1 MPYCSH
7 TEFISFSANLAL
19 LCMSSIAAAASLLE
33 ADAITLLRSTFPA
46 TEDVATFALF
56 ASLFNDT
63 ACIIPLMPP
72 DLRLVF
78 TSSSTV
84 SINDLKA
91 SNAPSFLSLFISSLI
106 PSALLTIS
114 FAVPII
120 ELSFRCLFGSAIL
133 SINDIIASSDTL
145 PALNPLYIF
154 SSATDTF
161 DPNSS
166 NVGVFLTF
174 LITFPTWLVV

>member
-7 TEFISFSANLAL
+7 TEFISSSANFAL
-19 LCMSSIAAAASLLE
+19 LCISSIAAAASLLE
-33 ADAITLLRSTFPA
+33 AEVAALLRSTPP
-46 TEDVATFALF
+46 TIEDVATFALF
-56 ASLFNDT
+56 ASLFND
-63 ACIIPLMPP
+63 AAFIAPLIPP
-72 DLRLVF
+72 DRMLVL

-84 SINDLKA
+84 SMNDFRA
-91 SNAPSFLSLFISSLI
+91 SIAPSFLNLFMSSLI
-106 PSALLTIS
+106 PSALLTAS
-114 FAVPII
+114 FAVPMID
-120 ELSFRCLFGSAIL
+120 LLFWCLFGSAIL
-133 SINDIIASSDTL
+133 SINDVIASSDTL

-154 SSATDTF
+154 SSTTDTL